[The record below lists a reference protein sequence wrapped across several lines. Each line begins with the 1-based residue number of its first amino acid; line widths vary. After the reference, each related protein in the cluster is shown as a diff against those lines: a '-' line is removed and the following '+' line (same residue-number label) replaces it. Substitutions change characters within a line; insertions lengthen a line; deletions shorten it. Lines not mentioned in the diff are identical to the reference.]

1 MFQYGTQMFR
11 NATLGRGDVVHKQQR
26 SKHQCSLDRKD
37 NITEMAENKPDPKAS
52 ARFRAPAY
60 NIPIP
65 KKRIDVT
72 KYMENLGANIKGEMS
87 DGQDSPE

>member
-1 MFQYGTQMFR
+1 
-11 NATLGRGDVVHKQQR
+11 
-26 SKHQCSLDRKD
+26 
-37 NITEMAENKPDPKAS
+37 MAENKPDPKAS

-72 KYMENLGANIKGEMS
+72 KYMENLGVDTKGEMS

>member
-1 MFQYGTQMFR
+1 MFR

-37 NITEMAENKPDPKAS
+37 NITEMAEKKPDPKAS

-72 KYMENLGANIKGEMS
+72 KYMENLGVDTKGEMS

>member
-1 MFQYGTQMFR
+1 MFR

-72 KYMENLGANIKGEMS
+72 KYMENLGVDTKGEMS